1 MTMNAA
7 IKLKPGLKTSLDNSR
22 LTSVPK
28 ISTNTSSAASSSTKA
43 NKSST
48 TSTNTAKYNALQ
60 SLTSGNVTRTNFF
73 SDGSYSAYKNRKE
86 GMRNVSPSDYKMY
99 NVGVNLDASI
109 ASGFAPT
116 SRSARRTE
124 YKIMTAYQK
133 YFNMMNANTSSSNGA
148 MSAMAVLNQLG
159 DLAGNVTKTIMA
171 SNAAKSSNSE
181 GAGVKNVSEAVG
193 NVISDLSSAS
203 TSKEIE
209 AGLASV
215 DSQISS
221 KTELSETLEGSIK
234 LAIESKTIAESD
246 LDQIK
251 VDIEKTNESIRGIGV
266 QLTNLESQLATAKS
280 LNQNTS
286 ILESKIQGLKDQKAD
301 LENKLANLEKQ
312 KESKQN
318 EIDSLEASIKREKEL
333 KEKTDSELSTLNQT
347 KNQYSAKQ
355 TKLENSEQKSIR
367 DLYGKITKIAKKIAK
382 ETDENKKNELIADYK
397 ELASKYNGLIDNTT
411 ANHSFEKVSEEPN
424 IIEGT
429 EQLLASGF

>member
-1 MTMNAA
+1 
-7 IKLKPGLKTSLDNSR
+7 
-22 LTSVPK
+22 
-28 ISTNTSSAASSSTKA
+28 
-43 NKSST
+43 
-48 TSTNTAKYNALQ
+48 
-60 SLTSGNVTRTNFF
+60 
-73 SDGSYSAYKNRKE
+73 
-86 GMRNVSPSDYKMY
+86 MRNVSPSDYTMY

-221 KTELSETLEGSIK
+221 KTELSETLEVSIK

-301 LENKLANLEKQ
+301 LENKLVNLEKQ

-367 DLYGKITKIAKKIAK
+367 DLYGKRTKIAKNIAK